1 MDRWINKFKDKRED
15 LMGCVIN
22 AFSVRDQVL
31 LLESDNGMICRVVAK
46 MLARR
51 LALFCLS

>member
-1 MDRWINKFKDKRED
+1 MDRWINKFKNKRGD

-51 LALFCLS
+51 LALF